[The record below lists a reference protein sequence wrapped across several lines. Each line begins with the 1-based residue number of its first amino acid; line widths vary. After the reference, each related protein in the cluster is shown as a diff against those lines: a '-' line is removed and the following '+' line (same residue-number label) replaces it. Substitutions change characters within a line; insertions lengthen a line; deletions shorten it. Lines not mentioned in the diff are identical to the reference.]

1 MIGLFWSSYS
11 FVFYSSN
18 DFAMLFVTTIGTV
31 INSTQLLMVMLPA
44 AAANQVG
51 IQARN
56 IVISLPGWFPKQYEK
71 LNIHVRQN
79 FTQEDFLTLWK
90 IYKNDKSLLISALG
104 TLLTYG
110 FLVGTLGS
118 IEFPK

>member
-1 MIGLFWSSYS
+1 MIGLFWSSYG
-11 FVFYSSN
+11 FVFLSSK
-18 DFAMLFVTTIGTV
+18 DFAMLYVTISS
-31 INSTQLLMVMLPA
+31 IAFYFMILLMVILPA

-56 IVISLPGWFPKQYEK
+56 IVISLPGWFPKQYGK
-71 LNIHVRQN
+71 LSMHVRKH

-90 IYKNDKSLLISALG
+90 IYKIDKSLLISALG

-110 FLVGTLGS
+110 FLVGAS
-118 IEFPK
+118 AM